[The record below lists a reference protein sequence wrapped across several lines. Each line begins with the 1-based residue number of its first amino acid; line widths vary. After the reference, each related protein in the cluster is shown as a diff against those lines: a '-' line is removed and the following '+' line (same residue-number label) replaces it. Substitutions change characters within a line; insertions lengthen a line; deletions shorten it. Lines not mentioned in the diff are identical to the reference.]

1 MRQVIPCG
9 FNLTGKVFE
18 INNQLFIMIPKN
30 ASNTILFGTE
40 FQSISRKFSKIKNY
54 EREANVFIRDPLSR
68 FEAGLIES
76 IKRCSPFILDNY
88 VASRSSVPSSD
99 DLYNIYNNIFD
110 ELNQNSTTYILK
122 IIKLLSKSFYD
133 PHLCPQW
140 YFFTSLDCRTRS
152 QIKLFLLDDL
162 NNIMDSL
169 NLPIKQNLNEN
180 SFFDTD
186 KYRKNN
192 FTSPKR
198 FIKKLIKRNLKSL
211 NKFFVDFYFL
221 LNPSSTLC
229 SPSLNPVFNF
239 INFKEWES
247 SKVLIKNAIKNDD
260 EIINGIKNLYSQDWA
275 MYQILKEKR
284 ELILPKYYNI
294 HHIYDI

>member
-9 FNLTGKVFE
+9 FNLTGKFFE
-18 INNQLFIMIPKN
+18 IKNQFFIMIPKN

-40 FQSISRKFSKIKNY
+40 FPSIARQFSKIKSY
-54 EREANVFIRDPLSR
+54 EIEANVFIRNPLSR

-110 ELNQNSTTYILK
+110 DLNQDSSRYILK
-122 IIKLLSKSFYD
+122 IVKILSQSFFD

-140 YFFTSLDCRTRS
+140 YFFTSLDCRTSSHIR
-152 QIKLFLLDDL
+152 LFLLDDL
-162 NNIMDSL
+162 NNVMNSL

-186 KYRKNN
+186 EYQKNN
-192 FTSPKR
+192 FTSPKKA
-198 FIKKLIKRNLKSL
+198 IKKLIKSNLKSL
-211 NKFFVDFYFL
+211 NKFFIDFYFL

-247 SKVLIKNAIKNDD
+247 SKNLIKNAIKDND
-260 EIINGIKNLYSQDWA
+260 EIINAIKKLYSQDWA
-275 MYQILKEKR
+275 MYKILKERGK
-284 ELILPKYYNI
+284 LILPNNFNIHQIYNI
-294 HHIYDI
+294 